1 MSLNYL
7 YDFVIHFN
15 TYKNIDLTNQGI
27 YQIKSKIFTNFNGKT
42 YYAIPYYF
50 SESKALENMYQTD
63 EQTIKA
69 HCVLNPSIASNNYEY
84 ITKSFIIRYA
94 DEEVELDEFCYFR
107 LEIPSNVNL
116 KDIIINCQFYLGFSD
131 ALNSGKDKKM
141 EFFLLKIFNL
151 NIVKA
156 LLLL

>member
-50 SESKALENMYQTD
+50 S
-63 EQTIKA
+63 
-69 HCVLNPSIASNNYEY
+69 
-84 ITKSFIIRYA
+84 
-94 DEEVELDEFCYFR
+94 
-107 LEIPSNVNL
+107 
-116 KDIIINCQFYLGFSD
+116 
-131 ALNSGKDKKM
+131 
-141 EFFLLKIFNL
+141 
-151 NIVKA
+151 
-156 LLLL
+156 

>member
-27 YQIKSKIFTNFNGKT
+27 YQIKSKIFINFNGKT

-69 HCVLNPSIASNNYEY
+69 HCVLSPSIASNNYEY

-116 KDIIINCQFYLGFSD
+116 KRYYY
-131 ALNSGKDKKM
+131 
-141 EFFLLKIFNL
+141 
-151 NIVKA
+151 
-156 LLLL
+156 